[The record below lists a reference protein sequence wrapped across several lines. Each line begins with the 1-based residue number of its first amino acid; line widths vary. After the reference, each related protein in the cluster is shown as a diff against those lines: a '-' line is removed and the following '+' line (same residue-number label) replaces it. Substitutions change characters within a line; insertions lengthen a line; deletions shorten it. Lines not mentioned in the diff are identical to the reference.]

1 MLPEVIL
8 QPLNSLASRA
18 QPLVA
23 GIFDEFE
30 GETPTAG
37 GESFPMDLFTQP
49 ESVFVDWQIRCAKVT
64 GKPADK
70 ELFKKRFPVQLK
82 AET

>member
-37 GESFPMDLFTQP
+37 GESFPMDLVHT
-49 ESVFVDWQIRCAKVT
+49 T
-64 GKPADK
+64 
-70 ELFKKRFPVQLK
+70 
-82 AET
+82 

>member
-8 QPLNSLASRA
+8 RPLDSLASRA
-18 QPLVA
+18 QPLAA

-37 GESFPMDLFTQP
+37 GVFPTDYLFTP
-49 ESVFVDWQIRCAKVT
+49 NSVFVDWQIRRAKVT
-64 GKPADK
+64 GKQADQ
-70 ELFKKRFPVQLK
+70 ELVKKRFPVQLK
-82 AET
+82 A